1 VTQRTG
7 AGRPERP
14 IDEDS
19 PFAEFASRLRTL
31 RMTAELSVRDLATL
45 TNYSASSI
53 SAAASGRTLPSLDLT
68 LAIATVCGED
78 PTAWTKLWH
87 EQAVTRRTSRAETGE
102 SGGRRTPDTNPLFE
116 SAGVAPR
123 SANADIF
130 LPDEGNESAKIDP
143 RILGDNGSDGTRR
156 EDPAKGHTAS
166 PRSGLRIHVSTV
178 SGQKVLVAEGTRLVF
193 GRGPGVDL
201 IIAAGRGLS
210 RRAGLVTAMATG
222 AWIANISRTHAL
234 YVEGDGYQVRL
245 PRMEHDG
252 EPANGWFVHGGTAL
266 VGSRAM
272 LDEGQSLVVTVTGH
286 YDTAAQPD
294 GRHAGAEFATA
305 GTGAGRT
312 GNHATGTGLVD
323 EGEWTDEVR
332 VGGASR
338 RPGADDAA
346 AGLAYADLADAGPGG
361 DGTLLPFYLD
371 PMTKLFLVA
380 LIWCRPW
387 LDDPSATTPLPRT
400 QEIARGALEVTGAYH
415 ELERFDT
422 DAEYRDLLSARV
434 AEHIKVLR
442 RKITDRGLAAA
453 DVRLSDEVAV
463 RILIEHGI
471 LTPAD
476 LSRLDDPAWRSRQE
490 DLWWT
495 QS

>member
-1 VTQRTG
+1 M
-7 AGRPERP
+7 PLSSH
-14 IDEDS
+14 IS
-19 PFAEFASRLRTL
+19 
-31 RMTAELSVRDLATL
+31 TA
-45 TNYSASSI
+45 
-53 SAAASGRTLPSLDLT
+53 
-68 LAIATVCGED
+68 
-78 PTAWTKLWH
+78 
-87 EQAVTRRTSRAETGE
+87 
-102 SGGRRTPDTNPLFE
+102 
-116 SAGVAPR
+116 
-123 SANADIF
+123 
-130 LPDEGNESAKIDP
+130 
-143 RILGDNGSDGTRR
+143 
-156 EDPAKGHTAS
+156 
-166 PRSGLRIHVSTV
+166 

-201 IIAAGRGLS
+201 IVAAGRGLS
-210 RRAGLVTAMATG
+210 RRAGLVTAMAAG

-252 EPANGWFVHGGTAL
+252 EPANGWFVHTGTAL

-272 LDEGQSLVVTVTGH
+272 LDEGQPLIVTVTGQ
-286 YDTAAQPD
+286 YDAAPYPAGQL
-294 GRHAGAEFATA
+294 AGAELA
-305 GTGAGRT
+305 GAELAAAGLAGPELAAAGNGAGPAGRRV
-312 GNHATGTGLVD
+312 TGTALSD
-323 EGEWTDEVR
+323 EGEWTDEVAAAR
-332 VGGASR
+332 AAGR
-338 RPGADDAA
+338 AA
-346 AGLAYADLADAGPGG
+346 AGRAETGQFKTGQSETGQSEAGQAHG

-387 LDDPSATTPLPRT
+387 LDDPSATRPLPRT
-400 QEIARGALEVTGAYH
+400 PEIARGALEVTGAYH
-415 ELERFDT
+415 ELERFD
-422 DAEYRDLLSARV
+422 ANPEYRDLLSARV

-442 RKITDRGLAAA
+442 RKIADRGLAAA

-471 LTPAD
+471 ITSAD